1 MLDVLQAIYGWF
13 KIWDL
18 PSSTSPSPASLWSR
32 LLSVVSI
39 NLLGVFQSH
48 KNSSRREKGKGIHL
62 STFLKLGVVRSSSFE
77 LLARLMNASSPTCV
91 LVLLYYWIILLG
103 PHCLLTC
110 PSSSAMPGTTP
121 SSRSTCQKTLRTDFC
136 PSLSPT
142 LLHYCTVVFCLFC
155 IWMICRWICDLVD
168 PVDVFHLLYR
178 DPHISIRVPLLHLII
193 TICFFCLT
201 LDNIEFLFKSF
212 LNILLKQDFK
222 ISPKFRMDFSRT
234 IDFFRILESF

>member
-1 MLDVLQAIYGWF
+1 
-13 KIWDL
+13 
-18 PSSTSPSPASLWSR
+18 
-32 LLSVVSI
+32 
-39 NLLGVFQSH
+39 
-48 KNSSRREKGKGIHL
+48 
-62 STFLKLGVVRSSSFE
+62 
-77 LLARLMNASSPTCV
+77 
-91 LVLLYYWIILLG
+91 
-103 PHCLLTC
+103 
-110 PSSSAMPGTTP
+110 MPGTTP

-136 PSLSPT
+136 ASLSPT

-178 DPHISIRVPLLHLII
+178 DPHVSIRVPLLHLII

-201 LDNIEFLFKSF
+201 LDNIEFWFKSF

-234 IDFFRILESF
+234 IDFFRILESFQDLKSSLHQRYKKILDSSNWCPKNIPAKSAYRYVSRHAKQKPNPFWGH